1 MTDTSSNSSV
11 SEIEDSDLDGSSVCG
26 GQRLPIFGRK
36 DELKPQST
44 ATTRQLRRRD
54 PSDRVDYNVENHYL
68 ALEAALE
75 PANDEEERP
84 SIKREHRQDT
94 IRMGSLKRGAW
105 QPAAS
110 KNLGNS
116 NKRRKRA
123 DVPQDKPEDG
133 QKKDRDEGA
142 QDRAGESRAVV
153 VLDCAGPRFSSAP
166 LQHTP
171 TRAHALG
178 TRPRIFNRS
187 LPDLFTYGLKLDDSV
202 LPDINVD
209 GQALPNPGFLSTA
222 ISDNLQLLVC
232 HPVWEGSLSL
242 VRYAL
247 QVAVMH
253 RVPGHIFP
261 IAPLPNLTSRVTVM
275 RNPSLAGHPMLARD
289 FDFAS
294 YEMSHP
300 CARPMIQQLCDILEE
315 SVEKEDFH
323 EADAGFREKTL
334 FLLRV
339 QDIQAVIN
347 STNRL
352 AVNGMPVFRTCHD
365 YFLHHKSLAQAERDH
380 RASIDE
386 LEALKRHK
394 KEWVLATRRKWIVSS
409 RHWRQESTG
418 VAPPAEDEPGAY
430 DMPEGDACPAHLY
443 CEQLGRSEAH
453 LALMRG
459 TIWPLIKTPPPVFGL

>member
-11 SEIEDSDLDGSSVCG
+11 SDIEDSDLDGSSVCG
-26 GQRLPIFGRK
+26 GQRLLPIFGRK
-36 DELKPQST
+36 DEIKPQST
-44 ATTRQLRRRD
+44 AITRQLRRRD

-84 SIKREHRQDT
+84 SIKREHRNDT
-94 IRMGSLKRGAW
+94 TLMGSLKRGVW

-110 KNLGNS
+110 KNPGNS

-123 DVPQDKPEDG
+123 DVPQDKPED
-133 QKKDRDEGA
+133 ELMLW
-142 QDRAGESRAVV
+142 ELV
-153 VLDCAGPRFSSAP
+153 
-166 LQHTP
+166 
-171 TRAHALG
+171 
-178 TRPRIFNRS
+178 PRIFNRS

-209 GQALPNPGFLSTA
+209 GQALPNPGFLSAA
-222 ISDNLQLLVC
+222 ISDNLQLLLC
-232 HPVWEGSLSL
+232 HPVWESSLSL

-323 EADAGFREKTL
+323 EGDAGFREKTL

-339 QDIQAVIN
+339 QDIEAVIN
-347 STNRL
+347 ATNRL
-352 AVNGMPVFRTCHD
+352 TVNGMPVFRTCHD
-365 YFLHHKSLAQAERDH
+365 YFLHHKSRAQAERDH

-418 VAPPAEDEPGAY
+418 VAPAEDEPGAY
-430 DMPEGDACPAHLY
+430 DIPEGDACPAHLY

-459 TIWPLIKTPPPVFGL
+459 TIWPLSKTPPPVFGL